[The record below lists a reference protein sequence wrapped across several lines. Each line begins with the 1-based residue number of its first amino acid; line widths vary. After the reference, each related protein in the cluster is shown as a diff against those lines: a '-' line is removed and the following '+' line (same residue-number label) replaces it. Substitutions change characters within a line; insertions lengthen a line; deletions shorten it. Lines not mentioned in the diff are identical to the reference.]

1 LIGSARQIAVYAYGE
16 PVDMRKSFNT
26 LAALVVGLGKELL
39 SGHYFLFVS
48 RDRKRA
54 KVLYFDGTGLCLLAK
69 RLDKGRFAPIY
80 ERAQQGV
87 LQMTLPEL
95 ALFLEGSAAVGRIEL
110 SPPLLTLADLSPRWP
125 KKKSDRLEEKFDR

>member
-1 LIGSARQIAVYAYGE
+1 VIGSSRQIAVYAYGE

-26 LAALVVGLGKELL
+26 LSALVVALGKDVL
-39 SGHYFLFVS
+39 SGHCFLFVS

-69 RLDKGRFAPIY
+69 RLDKGRFAAIY
-80 ERAQQGV
+80 ERAQRGV
-87 LQMTLPEL
+87 VQLTLPEL
-95 ALFLEGSAAVGRIEL
+95 SLFIEGSEAIGRVAL

-125 KKKSDRLEEKFDR
+125 KKKPSTEEKSIT

>member
-1 LIGSARQIAVYAYGE
+1 MISSARQIAVYAYGE

-26 LAALVVGLGKELL
+26 LSGLVVALGKEVL

-69 RLDKGRFAPIY
+69 RLDKGRFAPVY
-80 ERAQQGV
+80 DRARRGIV
-87 LQMTLPEL
+87 QMTLPEL
-95 ALFLEGSAAVGRIEL
+95 ALFIEGSAAVGRIEL
-110 SPPLLTLADLSPRWP
+110 SPPLLTLADLAPRWP
-125 KKKSDRLEEKFDR
+125 RKKATS